1 MYVHLKNKLLPNTT
15 SPSANSDAGSE
26 EAPISVKK
34 PIKYGDSDLL
44 KALKDYNI
52 EPNEKVKRKI
62 DYYYSPYNK

>member
-1 MYVHLKNKLLPNTT
+1 MYVHLKNKLLPNAT